1 MQDNKIIIKNQ
12 PMPIYETEMLQI
24 LAVDATEEE
33 NDILALELIDKK
45 RALIEYQDEVKLMVW
60 MAIAIH
66 DSLGS
71 EIDDINELLR
81 RIN

>member
-1 MQDNKIIIKNQ
+1 
-12 PMPIYETEMLQI
+12 MPILETEMLQI
-24 LAVDATEEE
+24 LAIDATDEE
-33 NDILALELIDKK
+33 NEILSIELIDKK

-66 DSLGS
+66 DSLGD

>member
-1 MQDNKIIIKNQ
+1 
-12 PMPIYETEMLQI
+12 MPIYETEMLQR

-33 NDILALELIDKK
+33 NDILSIELIDKK

-60 MAIAIH
+60 MAIALH
-66 DSLGS
+66 DSLGD
-71 EIDDINELLR
+71 EVEVINELLR

>member
-1 MQDNKIIIKNQ
+1 
-12 PMPIYETEMLQI
+12 MPIYETEMLQR

-60 MAIAIH
+60 MAIALH
-66 DSLGS
+66 DSLGD
-71 EIDDINELLR
+71 EVEVINELLR

>member
-1 MQDNKIIIKNQ
+1 
-12 PMPIYETEMLQI
+12 MPILETEMLQR

-33 NDILALELIDKK
+33 NDILSIELIDKK

-60 MAIAIH
+60 MAIALH
-66 DSLGS
+66 DSLGD
-71 EIDDINELLR
+71 EVEDINELLR